1 MIADGIGYINNNS
14 RWASRVLPVKKRDD
28 DMTHATKNEYG
39 KFSKP
44 LKPDELILKSYRE
57 TVDYVVVNS
66 ICVPLAG
73 QMPFQDVALESAA
86 GCKYHGIFD
95 FVSGFN
101 QIFMEAL
108 SAEILSSRT
117 PLGIVT
123 KNRMP
128 MGHVDSALYFQS
140 CVEETL
146 RSMLG
151 THCAVWIDDVIVY
164 AKTAKEYADVL
175 GQMFDLL
182 EDKDWKLSL
191 KKSKLFSEEIKWC
204 GRIITAEGIK
214 HDPTR
219 IQALCDMQYPETAG
233 DLMQFLCAAGWMRSS
248 IVDFAR
254 LSKPLNEKL
263 VDATSGKKKTKRVA
277 NGVKIVMDTSDKQH
291 FDALKESVMKSV
303 TLAFPKPGA
312 KMCMFTD
319 ASDLGWAIIVT
330 QVLQW
335 DNKKLAHEQDHQML
349 HCQSGTFNGAQ
360 LNWSIVE
367 KECYPVS
374 KACSTLDHLLMRPDG
389 FTIYC
394 DHRNLVHM
402 FAPAQDVKKHIRG
415 KLLRWG
421 LQLQQYRYKLEHV
434 AGETNVVA
442 NMFSRWGGPTMVKS
456 NVVME
461 SVALPPMKTPVKLS
475 AKQDRQLRK
484 HMKRFTRQNNRDH
497 QQSNSKVQFMY
508 NIRVSVDSSE
518 IR

>member
-1 MIADGIGYINNNS
+1 M
-14 RWASRVLPVKKRDD
+14 
-28 DMTHATKNEYG
+28 
-39 KFSKP
+39 
-44 LKPDELILKSYRE
+44 KSYRE

-66 ICVPLAG
+66 KCVPLAG

-182 EDKDWKLSL
+182 EDKGWKLSL

-263 VDATSGKKKTKRVA
+263 VDATSGKKKTKGVA
-277 NGVKIVMDTSDKQH
+277 NGVKIVMDTCR
-291 FDALKESVMKSV
+291 L
-303 TLAFPKPGA
+303 
-312 KMCMFTD
+312 
-319 ASDLGWAIIVT
+319 
-330 QVLQW
+330 
-335 DNKKLAHEQDHQML
+335 
-349 HCQSGTFNGAQ
+349 
-360 LNWSIVE
+360 
-367 KECYPVS
+367 
-374 KACSTLDHLLMRPDG
+374 
-389 FTIYC
+389 
-394 DHRNLVHM
+394 
-402 FAPAQDVKKHIRG
+402 
-415 KLLRWG
+415 
-421 LQLQQYRYKLEHV
+421 
-434 AGETNVVA
+434 
-442 NMFSRWGGPTMVKS
+442 
-456 NVVME
+456 
-461 SVALPPMKTPVKLS
+461 
-475 AKQDRQLRK
+475 
-484 HMKRFTRQNNRDH
+484 TRQT
-497 QQSNSKVQFMY
+497 
-508 NIRVSVDSSE
+508 
-518 IR
+518 